1 MIPHFWRVVKR
12 EKEKS
17 LQKAKK
23 GLTNV
28 QKDDIIYEQYGR
40 RTVAT
45 MPEWRNWQTPGT

>member
-1 MIPHFWRVVKR
+1 MIPHFRRVVTR

-23 GLTNV
+23 GLTNAT
-28 QKDDIIYEQYGR
+28 KGAIIYWQYGR